1 MLVDEA
7 PPADELDRIEAAI
20 ASVRDRFPE
29 VAGYHKRARRASARS
44 YIDLHLQFRRG
55 TSLEQAHATA
65 HAVRGAI
72 EAEVLQSEV
81 LIHNEPEQSFR
92 PPEEEARGPYRGVNG
107 PLRTGSRPPRR
118 RPPRPRSNSRCSR

>member
-1 MLVDEA
+1 VLVDEA

-29 VAGYHKRARRASARS
+29 VAGYHKLRARRAGARY

-72 EAEVLQSEV
+72 EAEVPQSEV
-81 LIHNEPEQSFR
+81 LIHTEPEGSFR
-92 PPEEEARGPYRGVNG
+92 PPEEEARGPYRAG
-107 PLRTGSRPPRR
+107 
-118 RPPRPRSNSRCSR
+118 